1 MLQMWCVAPVDCRHL
16 GVPSLRLEEK
26 HVPGLIETDRAR
38 VVIVVPTYNEAE
50 NLPVLVER
58 LFALKIPG
66 LHLLIIDDGSP
77 DGTGEVAKSLGHEL
91 DGRVEL
97 LQRGKKMGLG
107 TAYVDGMALALA
119 QSPDYIV
126 QMDADMSHP
135 PERVPAFLEALE
147 DADVVV
153 GSRYVEGGGSEDSWG
168 IRRRALSLMSNEGI
182 RLASGVKVKDA
193 TSGFKAFRREAMAAV
208 DLALFRCSG
217 FGFQVEMI
225 KACESR
231 GFKIAEL
238 PIMFG
243 HRASGKSK
251 MSLSIAVEALWRLPA
266 LRFGRVP

>member
-1 MLQMWCVAPVDCRHL
+1 MVYVAYVGRRDL
-16 GVPSLRLEEK
+16 GVSSLRLAGK
-26 HVPGLIETDRAR
+26 YSATATETDRAR

-50 NLPVLVER
+50 NIPVLVKR
-58 LFALKIPG
+58 LFALEIRG
-66 LHLLIIDDGSP
+66 LKLLIIDDGSP

-91 DGRVEL
+91 DGQVEL

-107 TAYVDGMALALA
+107 TAYVEGMARALT
-119 QSPDYIV
+119 QRPDYIV

-168 IRRRALSLMSNEGI
+168 IRRRALSMMSNEGI
-182 RLASGVKVKDA
+182 RLASGVKIRDA
-193 TSGFKAFRREAMAAV
+193 TSGFKAFRREAIAKV
-208 DLALFRCSG
+208 DLTRFQCSG

-225 KACESR
+225 KACERR
-231 GFKIAEL
+231 GFKVAEL
-238 PIMFG
+238 PIIFG

-251 MSLSIAVEALWRLPA
+251 MSIGIAAEALWRLPA
-266 LRFGRVP
+266 LRFGRIP